1 MPAAQRGITS
11 ALAAVVILALLPAAP
26 AEAGARQRG
35 SCYTYSAAEK
45 GLATA
50 TNRSRAG
57 AGVMK
62 LRLDPQLSRVAR
74 LHAREMTKAGRLFH
88 QSSGQMKRRITRWI
102 RLGENVG
109 YGAGVA
115 SLERA
120 FMHSPLHRANI
131 LGRGSRYLGV
141 GVVRKNGFVW
151 ATVLFES
158 RRDPGTTLRMPAC

>member
-1 MPAAQRGITS
+1 
-11 ALAAVVILALLPAAP
+11 
-26 AEAGARQRG
+26 
-35 SCYTYSAAEK
+35 
-45 GLATA
+45 
-50 TNRSRAG
+50 
-57 AGVMK
+57 
-62 LRLDPQLSRVAR
+62 
-74 LHAREMTKAGRLFH
+74 
-88 QSSGQMKRRITRWI
+88 MKRRITRWI

-120 FMHSPLHRANI
+120 FMHSPLHPANI